1 MVPYHI
7 CHFYGIWR
15 SKEVIIVII
24 KSSFGMAVQVI
35 RGGCNFNL
43 ERGFW
48 LCNTA
53 VLKLYCKFY
62 SVL

>member
-24 KSSFGMAVQVI
+24 KSSFEVGVQAI
-35 RGGCNFNL
+35 REGCNFNGKG
-43 ERGFW
+43 GF
-48 LCNTA
+48 
-53 VLKLYCKFY
+53 
-62 SVL
+62 